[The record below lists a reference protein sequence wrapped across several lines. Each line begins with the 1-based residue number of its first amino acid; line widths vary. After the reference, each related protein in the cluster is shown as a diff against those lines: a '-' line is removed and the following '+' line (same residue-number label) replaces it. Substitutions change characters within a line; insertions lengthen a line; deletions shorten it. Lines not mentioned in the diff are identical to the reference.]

1 MKITRIETVRIAEF
15 PNLLYVQIH
24 IDEGIVGLGETFSGA
39 AAVEAWIHETAA
51 PLLMAED
58 PRDVDRLWHKLSPII
73 GFDGAGVENRGRS
86 AIDIAL
92 WDIAGRAAGQPV
104 WRMLGGMHRDCIPL
118 YNTCAG
124 SNYVRNVIG
133 QEKDLTANW
142 NCAAHHPGPYEDLD
156 GFMQRPEELAQS
168 LAGEQYVGMKVWPFD
183 PYAVKHDGQYIS
195 AKDIRKG
202 CETFAKIRDAVGDR
216 LEIMA
221 EMHSLWSYPAALRIA
236 ESLEEF
242 TPLWMEDPMKMDEFG
257 SLKTLAENTSIP
269 LAASENLATRGQFK
283 RLLESEAVGYVH
295 VDPVYAG
302 GISEARRIAGMA
314 ETVHRPVLFH
324 DCTGPLSFA
333 VDVTLS
339 CCVSNVFMQEFVR
352 AYYFSWY
359 REILTELPRVKDGRG
374 YPVDAPGLGT
384 ALNPEICKR
393 EDACVKRT
401 PSLLS

>member
-1 MKITRIETVRIAEF
+1 MRITRIETVRIAKF

-24 IDEGIVGLGETFSGA
+24 TDEGIVGLGETFSGA

-51 PLLMAED
+51 PLLIAED

-104 WRMLGGMHRDCIPL
+104 WRMLGGLHRDCIPL

-124 SNYVRNVIG
+124 SRYVRNVIG

-142 NCAAHHPGPYEDLD
+142 NCAAHLPGPYEDLD

-168 LAGEQYVGMKVWPFD
+168 LAGEQYVGMKIWPFD
-183 PYAVKHDGQYIS
+183 PYAVKHDGQFIS
-195 AKDIRKG
+195 AEDIRKG

-236 ESLEEF
+236 EALEEF
-242 TPLWMEDPMKMDEFG
+242 TPLWMEDPMKMD
-257 SLKTLAENTSIP
+257 
-269 LAASENLATRGQFK
+269 
-283 RLLESEAVGYVH
+283 
-295 VDPVYAG
+295 
-302 GISEARRIAGMA
+302 
-314 ETVHRPVLFH
+314 
-324 DCTGPLSFA
+324 
-333 VDVTLS
+333 
-339 CCVSNVFMQEFVR
+339 
-352 AYYFSWY
+352 
-359 REILTELPRVKDGRG
+359 
-374 YPVDAPGLGT
+374 
-384 ALNPEICKR
+384 
-393 EDACVKRT
+393 
-401 PSLLS
+401 